1 MDRNVESHFS
11 QLPSVDIQRSIF
23 TRQNKHITTLNVG
36 ELAPIFWEEVLP
48 GDTWSI
54 VTNKMIRLQTL
65 LTPIMDGLYA
75 DTYWFFDRNV
85 NLWNHWAEFCG
96 ENKTS
101 AWLPSST
108 YTIPKINAPSGGF
121 QTGTIADYLGI
132 PVGVEYDDN
141 DSLRPMSLPFR
152 MYARICD
159 QFFRDENLTDPLYI
173 PDGDA
178 DQTGSNGS
186 SYVTDVANGGK
197 PFVVAKYHDR
207 FTSALPAPQKGA
219 AVQIPGISGGLAP
232 VITSS
237 NTIPSFSG
245 TGVKW
250 LKADGTAIG
259 NTNKWQLVVEP
270 SGVGGIASGNSGTD
284 QTPIPVPGN
293 LFADLSAN
301 VASVTI
307 NELRLA
313 FALQRMY
320 ERNARGGTRYIE
332 ILNSHFGVT
341 SPAAALHRVE
351 YLGGNRIALNV
362 QQVTNTAQ
370 SQSDFL
376 GDVGGMS
383 VTTDSHTDF
392 EKSFTEHGI
401 LMCVVC
407 VRYDHTYSQGLARK
421 WSRNSFEDFYLPV
434 FANIGEQPINTS
446 EIYFSDSPSDN
457 AATFG
462 YQEAWSEYR
471 YAENMATGEM
481 RPGIQNSLASWHLG
495 DYYTQAPTLSDGWIR
510 EDKSNVDRVLAVT
523 SQLSN
528 QIFADFWF
536 DQTVTRP
543 MPVYSV
549 PGLLDHN

>member
-11 QLPSVDIQRSIF
+11 QLPAADIDRSIF
-23 TRQNKHITTLNVG
+23 TRTNKHITTFNCGDVVPL
-36 ELAPIFWEEVLP
+36 FWDEVLP

-54 VTNKMIRLQTL
+54 ETDKMVRLQTL
-65 LTPIMDGLYA
+65 LTPIMDDVYL
-75 DTYWFFDRNV
+75 DTYWFYDRNV
-85 NLWNHWAEFCG
+85 NLWDHWEEFCG

-101 AWLPSST
+101 AWVPQAT
-108 YTIPKINAPSGGF
+108 YSIPKINAPSGGF
-121 QTGTIADYLGI
+121 ATGTIADYLGI
-132 PVGVEYDDN
+132 PVNVQYSSS

-173 PDGDA
+173 PTGDA
-178 DQTGSNGS
+178 DQTGTNGG
-186 SYVTDVANGGK
+186 SYQYDVANGGL
-197 PFVVAKYHDR
+197 PFKAAKYHDR
-207 FTSALPAPQKGA
+207 FTSALPNAQKGP
-219 AVQIPGISGGLAP
+219 AVTFPLINGAMAPVVAHADVHGLGDSPLVWRRNSAPTVALPGSYSIGASPTNTCLISSANLGDGISP
-232 VITSS
+232 V
-237 NTIPSFSG
+237 
-245 TGVKW
+245 
-250 LKADGTAIG
+250 
-259 NTNKWQLVVEP
+259 
-270 SGVGGIASGNSGTD
+270 
-284 QTPIPVPGN
+284 N
-293 LFADLSAN
+293 LWADLQT
-301 VASVTI
+301 SVGAVSI

-313 FALQRMY
+313 FQLQRMY

-370 SQSDFL
+370 TQTDFL
-376 GDVGGMS
+376 GDLGGMS
-383 VTTDSHTDF
+383 VTSDSHYDF

-401 LMCVVC
+401 IMCVAV

-421 WSRNSFEDFYLPV
+421 WSRNTFTDFYLPV

-446 EIYFSDSPSDN
+446 EIYFSSSASDN

-471 YAENMATGEM
+471 YAENMSTGEM
-481 RPGIQNSLASWHLG
+481 RPGISGSLASWHLG
-495 DYYTQAPTLSDGWIR
+495 DYYTQAPTLSDSWIR
-510 EDKSNVDRVLAVT
+510 EDLTNVDRVLAVT
-523 SQLSN
+523 SQVSN
-528 QIFADFWF
+528 QVLADFWF
-536 DQTVTRP
+536 KQTVTRP

-549 PGLLDHN
+549 PGLIDHN